1 MSLYINLLEEKKHT
15 TFAGEIQKIMRQVN
29 LHIEGVPNPSAIK
42 FVLEN
47 GVLTQEEF
55 EFVSYAETGYS
66 PLARRL
72 MMFRYIERVLIH
84 KNYITLIKSS
94 APASPEWEEVLPE
107 LRQAVISHLSAN
119 EPILYLGMKPVAHAK
134 TEDVMATLAQQIMDV
149 YVRPAT
155 QEDGGD
161 ILVKSLENGELK
173 LTLKGAC
180 KGCPYIHETV
190 GKGIVPLMQEH
201 VPDIKKITWE

>member
-1 MSLYINLLEEKKHT
+1 
-15 TFAGEIQKIMRQVN
+15 MRQVN
-29 LHIEGVPNPSAIK
+29 LHIEGVPNPNAIK

-47 GVLTQEEF
+47 GMLTQEAF

-84 KNYITLIKSS
+84 KNYITLIKSVNS
-94 APASPEWEEVLPE
+94 GHEWEEVLPE
-107 LRQAVISHLSAN
+107 LRQTVISHLSEN
-119 EPILYLGMKPVAHAK
+119 EPILYLGMKPIQHTP
-134 TEDVMATLAQQIMDV
+134 TEEVMLTLAQQIMDT

-161 ILVKSLENGELK
+161 ILIKSLENGELK
-173 LTLKGAC
+173 LTLKGSC
-180 KGCPYIHETV
+180 KGCPYIQDTV

-201 VPDIKKITWE
+201 VPDVKKITWE

>member
-1 MSLYINLLEEKKHT
+1 
-15 TFAGEIQKIMRQVN
+15 
-29 LHIEGVPNPSAIK
+29 
-42 FVLEN
+42 
-47 GVLTQEEF
+47 
-55 EFVSYAETGYS
+55 
-66 PLARRL
+66 
-72 MMFRYIERVLIH
+72 
-84 KNYITLIKSS
+84 
-94 APASPEWEEVLPE
+94 
-107 LRQAVISHLSAN
+107 
-119 EPILYLGMKPVAHAK
+119 MKPVAHAK
-134 TEDVMATLAQQIMDV
+134 TEDVMATLAQQIMDI